1 MKQLLIE
8 PIGVAIHTRKE
19 EQGSNYDW
27 CVQAGTLQLFELA
40 DKVYATVLRG
50 EEIGNLESAK
60 FAIIRKNKRLGLLI
74 ANMPTTRSHFAGGAI
89 STTLYLE
96 FNAPEQSVLDA
107 IATLLSPIEHS
118 QLQLFCN
125 YAEEIFNSKDAT
137 IIPAIQFHP
146 VHIPDEPI
154 VKKTGCV
161 FSSNSSRERYAS
173 FVANLPN
180 NFCFISAGYVKL
192 HQYQEIKDILQC
204 KTLLLTTGE
213 VVTPPTCLT
222 WLNLFF
228 ILMFTTATVV
238 VYEYVRTE
246 LQKQAREYEEA
257 KEQEELKKQ
266 GELKKLITDL
276 TDRLAAAQKE
286 KSAAESS
293 FRENEKEITEL
304 QEELLKN
311 QTVTEATGKTSATE
325 NAGTVAPPSPPLKS
339 MDSKSNNNQIVT
351 CNYYYDNGTWKLS
364 ENQSVECS
372 ETVTEA
378 TGTTSATENAE
389 TVTPPPTVVLSESIQ
404 QSGEYNDFET
414 WLSLKAV
421 DKDGKLTD
429 KTIGD
434 SLQESGESFKQWL
447 NNNKRSSNKKSLWSK
462 WSREYPEPAYFL
474 EEYCSEFTD
483 KYNSS
488 TEDYCEKYREYR
500 KKKLHDTRTF
510 EGS

>member
-50 EEIGNLESAK
+50 EEIGNLESTK

-137 IIPAIQFHP
+137 IIPAIQFYP

-161 FSSNSSRERYAS
+161 FSSNGSRERYVS

-180 NFCFISAGYVKL
+180 NFCFISTGYVKL

-238 VYEYVRTE
+238 VYEYVRIE
-246 LQKQAREYEEA
+246 LQKQSLVEKQKQQDRILSEISRLKIEESLLQTKLGICKSEA
-257 KEQEELKKQ
+257 SRKETQIDQLER
-266 GELKKLITDL
+266 GTRKL
-276 TDRLAAAQKE
+276 
-286 KSAAESS
+286 
-293 FRENEKEITEL
+293 EKEI
-304 QEELLKN
+304 QRLKRLP
-311 QTVTEATGKTSATE
+311 QSKPTS
-325 NAGTVAPPSPPLKS
+325 
-339 MDSKSNNNQIVT
+339 
-351 CNYYYDNGTWKLS
+351 DNTR
-364 ENQSVECS
+364 
-372 ETVTEA
+372 ETV
-378 TGTTSATENAE
+378 
-389 TVTPPPTVVLSESIQ
+389 PKSEEQ
-404 QSGEYNDFET
+404 KQFET

-421 DKDGKLTD
+421 DNDEKLTD

-434 SLQESGESFKQWL
+434 ALRESRKSFKQWL
-447 NNNKRSSNKKSLWSK
+447 DKKPKQPTTKQPIKDWFNNL
-462 WSREYPEPAYFL
+462 PQPAYFFL
-474 EEYCSEFTD
+474 EHYCIEFTLRYQQMSIPPGVENYCEEYV
-483 KYNSS
+483 
-488 TEDYCEKYREYR
+488 EYE
-500 KKKLHDTRTF
+500 KKKPPQNETVTVKCSYYFDIHTQNWKLFPDNTQECF
-510 EGS
+510 NDN

>member
-50 EEIGNLESAK
+50 EEIGNLESTK

-96 FNAPEQSVLDA
+96 FNAPEQSVLDT

-137 IIPAIQFHP
+137 IIPAIQFYP

-161 FSSNSSRERYAS
+161 FSSNGSRERYVS

-180 NFCFISAGYVKL
+180 NFCFISTGYVKL

-238 VYEYVRTE
+238 VYEYARTE
-246 LQKQAREYEEA
+246 LQKQAREYKEA
-257 KEQEELKKQ
+257 KKQEELKNR
-266 GELKKLITDL
+266 IADL
-276 TDRLAAAQKE
+276 TNRLAAAQKE

-293 FRENEKEITEL
+293 FREKEKEVTEL
-304 QEELLKN
+304 QEKLLKV
-311 QTVTEATGKTSATE
+311 Q
-325 NAGTVAPPSPPLKS
+325 
-339 MDSKSNNNQIVT
+339 
-351 CNYYYDNGTWKLS
+351 
-364 ENQSVECS
+364 
-372 ETVTEA
+372 TVTEA
-378 TGTTSATENAE
+378 TGTTSATENAGVAAPPST
-389 TVTPPPTVVLSESIQ
+389 TVAPTAPPSKSE
-404 QSGEYNDFET
+404 EYNDFET
-414 WLSLKAV
+414 WLLTEAV
-421 DKDGKLTD
+421 DREGNSTG
-429 KTIGD
+429 KTIED
-434 SLQESGESFKQWL
+434 VLRDSGESFKQWL

-474 EEYCSEFTD
+474 ENYCSEFTD
-483 KYNSS
+483 RYNFS
-488 TEDYCEKYREYR
+488 TEDYCEKYQEYR